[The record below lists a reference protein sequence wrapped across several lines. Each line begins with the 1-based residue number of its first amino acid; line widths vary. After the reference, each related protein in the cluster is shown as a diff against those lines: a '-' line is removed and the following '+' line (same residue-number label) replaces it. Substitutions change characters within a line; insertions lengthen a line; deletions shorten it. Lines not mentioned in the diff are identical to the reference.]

1 MDTARQAYNPHKHTG
16 HVEKVADVKVDA
28 KFYNASTGEMTGSA
42 GGPNKTQKR
51 KHQINSLA
59 QSAISREL
67 ELMEQRGKGNLS
79 KSQTQA
85 KYGW

>member
-1 MDTARQAYNPHKHTG
+1 MLNFATCSRALLTRSDPNHWQ
-16 HVEKVADVKVDA
+16 VKI
-28 KFYNASTGEMTGSA
+28 ASLVYDPATGESTTVYKPS
-42 GGPNKTQKR
+42 KIQKR

-59 QSAISREL
+59 YAAAEREL
-67 ELMEQRGKGNLS
+67 ELMEKKGSSLKT

>member
-1 MDTARQAYNPHKHTG
+1 MLAFQ
-16 HVEKVADVKVDA
+16 VKI
-28 KFYNASTGEMTGSA
+28 ASLSYDPRTGESA
-42 GGPNKTQKR
+42 TTFNPSKVQKR

-59 QSAISREL
+59 VSAAEREL
-67 ELMEQRGKGNLS
+67 ELMEARGNSMKT

>member
-1 MDTARQAYNPHKHTG
+1 
-16 HVEKVADVKVDA
+16 VKVASLTYDA
-28 KFYNASTGEMTGSA
+28 SSGTTQTVFKPS
-42 GGPNKTQKR
+42 KTQKR

-59 QSAISREL
+59 YSAAEREL
-67 ELMEQRGKGNLS
+67 ELMEKKGQSNKT